1 LGYVVTMALDSSY
14 RRDESGGAQQD
25 REEAD
30 EPGDAK
36 QPAIRP
42 TGSGVSVMLWD
53 EVAPAPIYA
62 PPLDDDSPEA

>member
-1 LGYVVTMALDSSY
+1 MALDSSY

-30 EPGDAK
+30 EPGDAE

>member
-1 LGYVVTMALDSSY
+1 MGYVVTMALDSSY

-30 EPGDAK
+30 EPGDAE
-36 QPAIRP
+36 QPPIRP